1 MGGDG
6 GGSIGAIVEGGDRVG
21 VASFLRKLPCP
32 IGLGSSYGF
41 SPTYCDATTKS
52 QSLLL
57 SWMEVCQTINKPWT
71 KNQQVV
77 GPQYKL

>member
-6 GGSIGAIVEGGDRVG
+6 GGSIGAIVEGGDGVG
-21 VASFLRKLPCP
+21 VASFLRLLPCP

-41 SPTYCDATTKS
+41 SPTYCDATTKF

-57 SWMEVCQTINKPWT
+57 SQMKVSQTINKPWT
-71 KNQQVV
+71 KTN
-77 GPQYKL
+77 KLWVHNIN